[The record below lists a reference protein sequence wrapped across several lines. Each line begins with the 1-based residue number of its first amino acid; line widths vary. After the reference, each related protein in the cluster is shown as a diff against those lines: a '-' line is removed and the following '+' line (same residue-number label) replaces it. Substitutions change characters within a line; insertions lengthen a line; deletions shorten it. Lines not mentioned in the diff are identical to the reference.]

1 MELRHLQSFA
11 AAAELQSFTRAAE
24 VLGLT
29 QAAVSQHVAAL
40 EKEFGGSL
48 FERTGRS
55 VVPNDRGRRLYEY
68 AQKILDLADQ
78 ARRDV
83 GQVTTTTITAPLRIA
98 VSTVPSGLV
107 LPKLLAW
114 LHESHPGVRET
125 VTVLDSAQATCAV
138 ETGEAD
144 LGIVGEL
151 PHSSRLSARA
161 IASDEL
167 VLVVSPRHSL
177 AMAKAVDPQRLA
189 AEPLI
194 VREAGSGS
202 RRCVEQALADVG
214 VSPAALTIA
223 MEMNSNEAIRA
234 AVERG
239 LGAAFLSHA
248 TVAREIADGELVVVP
263 VKGIRARRHLY
274 VVTDPQRIPTKMLRA
289 LLDFFDQWQIES
301 SHAQD
306 AQP

>member
-1 MELRHLQSFA
+1 LQTFA
-11 AAAELQSFTRAAE
+11 AAAELQNFTRTAE
-24 VLGLT
+24 ILGLT

-40 EKEFGGSL
+40 EKEFGASL

-83 GQVTTTTITAPLRIA
+83 GQVTTTITGLLRIA
-98 VSTVPSGLV
+98 VSTVPSELV

-125 VTVLDSAQATCAV
+125 VTVLDSAEATRAV
-138 ETGEAD
+138 ESNQAD

-167 VLVVSPRHSL
+167 VLVVSPQHSL
-177 AMAKAVDPQRLA
+177 AMNKTVDPQCLA

-202 RRCVEQALADVG
+202 RRCVEQALVDAG
-214 VSPAALTIA
+214 VSPTALTIA

-239 LGAAFLSHA
+239 LGAAFFSRA
-248 TVAREIADGELVVVP
+248 TVAREIADGKLVMVP

-274 VVTDPQRIPTKMLRA
+274 VVTDPQRIPTKMVRA
-289 LLDFFDQWQIES
+289 LLDFLDQWQTEG

-306 AQP
+306 AQL

>member
-1 MELRHLQSFA
+1 MELRHLQTFA

-24 VLGLT
+24 MLGLT
-29 QAAVSQHVAAL
+29 QAAVSQHVATL
-40 EKEFGGSL
+40 EKEFGVSL

-55 VVPNDRGRRLYEY
+55 VVSNDRGRRLYEY
-68 AQKILDLADQ
+68 ARKILDLTEQ

-83 GQVTTTTITAPLRIA
+83 GQVTTAVTGLLRIG
-98 VSTVPSGLV
+98 VSTVPSELV

-114 LHESHPGVRET
+114 LHRSHPGVRQT
-125 VTVLDSAQATCAV
+125 VTVVDSAEATRAV

-151 PHSSRLSARA
+151 PHSSHLAARA

-167 VLVVSPRHSL
+167 VLVVSRRHSL
-177 AMAKAVDPQRLA
+177 AKANSVDPRRLA

-202 RRCVEQALADVG
+202 RRCVEQALADAG
-214 VSPAALTIA
+214 VSPTALTIA
-223 MEMNSNEAIRA
+223 MEMNSNEAIRG

-239 LGAAFLSHA
+239 LGAAFLSRA
-248 TVAREIADGELVVVP
+248 TVVREIADEKLVVVP
-263 VKGIRARRHLY
+263 VKGLQPRRHLY
-274 VVTDPQRIPTKMLRA
+274 VVTDPQRIPTKMVRA
-289 LLDFFDQWQIES
+289 LLDFLDQWQIEGG
-301 SHAQD
+301 HAEDTEQ
-306 AQP
+306 